1 MNKVDMDKY
10 KTFLL
15 EPLINDMRISD
26 SSSNPADEMYDVV
39 GKTKTPSIIVS
50 SSAGGTLSDA
60 FDAALSKF
68 TQLSGNVSDDS
79 PVSILEIPPLIKKA
93 KSVSMVMKEDVYVD
107 ESYTN

>member
-26 SSSNPADEMYDVV
+26 SSSNHVDEMYDVD
-39 GKTKTPSIIVS
+39 GKAKTPGITFYAS

-60 FDAALSKF
+60 FDKALSKF
-68 TQLSGNVSDDS
+68 TQLSSNVSDDS
-79 PVSILEIPPLIKKA
+79 PVSILEIPPLIKR
-93 KSVSMVMKEDVYVD
+93 
-107 ESYTN
+107 